1 MSSDTLYNK
10 LNRFQNL
17 IAERPSVSEAK
28 QPPKHYQRMANALE
42 GELVFNHAG
51 GFVLKKTSYSSLH
64 SHGQLTLGD
73 LAVNDELPHS
83 AFTRLEEPGSF
94 SLSSVLFVDTETTG
108 LGGTGTVAFVVG
120 CGSVV
125 EDGFEVRQYLMPDY
139 SDEAAMLEALLN
151 EFRDD
156 RVLISYNGAAFDL
169 PVLRSRMIVNRVGR
183 EIPMKSHIDLLY
195 PTRRLFRRRLGD
207 CSLPNIER
215 ELFDF
220 HRDNDIP
227 GYLIPSIYFDWLS
240 EQKPDGIISVLEHN
254 RMDIVSLFFL
264 AGYITRAFDTEGGIL
279 GAVDDLHSL
288 SRIYGWRRDN
298 DRITNLYRRM
308 ETLNSEF
315 LADDVLLFHAQAFK
329 RTGAYDKAVA
339 IWERLSSSASKEGF
353 WANVELA
360 KYYEHR
366 AKDIE
371 RAYHYAA
378 KADKIGTINKG
389 ERRQVE
395 KRLFRLL
402 SKRTA

>member
-1 MSSDTLYNK
+1 MSSDALYNK
-10 LNRFQNL
+10 LNRFQSL

-28 QPPKHYQRMANALE
+28 KPPEHYQRMADALE
-42 GELVFNHAG
+42 GELVLNHVG
-51 GFVLKKTSYSSLH
+51 SFVLKKTSYSSLY

-125 EDGFEVRQYLMPDY
+125 EDGFEVRQYVMPDY

-151 EFRDD
+151 EFRQD
-156 RVLISYNGAAFDL
+156 RVVISYNGAAFDL
-169 PVLRSRMIVNRVGR
+169 PVLRSRMIVNRVDR
-183 EIPMKSHIDLLY
+183 EIPMKGHNDLLHS
-195 PTRRLFRRRLGD
+195 TRRLFRRRLGD

-220 HRDNDIP
+220 HRVDDVP

-240 EQKPDGIISVLEHN
+240 EQKPDGLISVLEHN

-279 GAVDDLHSL
+279 ETVDDLHSL
-288 SRIYGWRRDN
+288 SRIYGWRKDN
-298 DRITNLYRRM
+298 DRIANLYRRM
-308 ETLNSEF
+308 ETVNGQP

-329 RTGAYDKAVA
+329 RTGDYDKAVT
-339 IWERLSSSASKEGF
+339 IWERLSASTSKEGF

-360 KYYEHR
+360 KFYEHQ

-371 RAYHYAA
+371 KAYHYAA
-378 KADKIGTINKG
+378 KADNMGTLSKSH
-389 ERRQVE
+389 RRQVE
-395 KRLFRLL
+395 KRLSRLS
-402 SKRTA
+402 SKRTG